1 MDPAAARLFH
11 AVHRGPMGEVHL
23 LASPSGI
30 CRVTLPGGS
39 LEPERAAA
47 AGRYPGIPV
56 VDDVDRLASGLRA
69 LDDFFAGREP
79 DPDLVLDLGGTPFQR
94 AVWAALRRVP
104 RGRIVTYGELAA
116 LAGRPAAA
124 RAVGAACGA
133 NPVPLIVPCHR
144 VLAAGGGIGGFGGG
158 LELKRALLERE
169 GIRRG

>member
-1 MDPAAARLFH
+1 M
-11 AVHRGPMGEVHL
+11 
-23 LASPSGI
+23 
-30 CRVTLPGGS
+30 
-39 LEPERAAA
+39 
-47 AGRYPGIPV
+47 
-56 VDDVDRLASGLRA
+56 
-69 LDDFFAGREP
+69 
-79 DPDLVLDLGGTPFQR
+79 
-94 AVWAALRRVP
+94 
-104 RGRIVTYGELAA
+104 TYGELAA